1 MSDLKCYLD
10 NNATTQVDPEVVEA
24 MMPYLTEHYGNP
36 SSIHSFGQPVGKALA
51 KAREQ
56 VQNFIGAEHSSEIIF
71 TSCATEA
78 TATAILATIES
89 YPERN
94 EIITSVVE
102 HPATLELCRSL
113 ERKGYK
119 VHWIGVDKQGRLDIE
134 SYKMALSKNVAII
147 SIMWANNETG
157 TLFPIQKLAML
168 AKQAGIPFH
177 CDAVQ
182 VAGKIPINVEF
193 VDVDML
199 SISGHKFHAPKGVG
213 ALYLRRGSKFR
224 PMIRGGHQERGRR
237 AGTENV
243 TGIIAMGK
251 ACELAARSIF
261 EDTARIELMR
271 SRLEQGLRARI
282 PNSFVTG
289 DVKNRVPNTTN
300 IAFEFVEGEAILL
313 MLNQEGIAASS
324 GSACTSG
331 ALEPSHVMKAMEIPY
346 TAAHGAIRFSLSRF
360 TTEDM
365 IDHVLAKLPPIIE
378 KLRMMSPYWNAENN
392 SAKDFIPMFG

>member
-1 MSDLKCYLD
+1 
-10 NNATTQVDPEVVEA
+10 
-24 MMPYLTEHYGNP
+24 
-36 SSIHSFGQPVGKALA
+36 
-51 KAREQ
+51 
-56 VQNFIGAEHSSEIIF
+56 
-71 TSCATEA
+71 
-78 TATAILATIES
+78 
-89 YPERN
+89 
-94 EIITSVVE
+94 
-102 HPATLELCRSL
+102 
-113 ERKGYK
+113 
-119 VHWIGVDKQGRLDIE
+119 
-134 SYKMALSKNVAII
+134 
-147 SIMWANNETG
+147 
-157 TLFPIQKLAML
+157 ML

-182 VAGKIPINVEF
+182 VAGKMPINVEF

-243 TGIIAMGK
+243 CGIIALGK
-251 ACELAARSIF
+251 ACELAAQSIYQ
-261 EDTARIELMR
+261 DTARIELMR

-289 DVKNRVPNTTN
+289 DIKNRVPNTTN
-300 IAFEFVEGEAILL
+300 VAFEFVEGEAILL

-331 ALEPSHVMKAMEIPY
+331 ALEPSHVMKAMDIPY

-360 TTEDM
+360 TTEEM
-365 IDHVLAKLPPIIE
+365 IDHVLDKLPPIIE
-378 KLRMMSPYWNAENN
+378 RLRLMSPYWDAQNN